1 MANVFNDYDRPLA
14 CPEDFA
20 VDVELPDVIPDWVL
34 ADPFL
39 TSDLLPEL
47 TSTCCGRPH
56 ALDPDDSVGLE
67 VRWAI
72 PGVPGGLLG
81 APDAASP
88 LSSAVQAVVDAVER
102 LERLELLDPTPVESA
117 QALVDAQALLDV
129 EQRLRV
135 LDLRRIGEVKARGL
149 AEQAGFTS
157 TGTWLRRY
165 RPDGDHGD
173 VALSAR
179 LRHLPELTTAV
190 QARSCSLGA
199 ARKVA
204 AVLRH
209 CGPHLDAS
217 DGQIDGQPGDL
228 VLDAVIGHVATILCR
243 ELRGLHDDDPRLR
256 AILGRGRKLQ
266 ELRRSGASQ
275 SAVLEGAFT
284 WCAEQ
289 VNARALTGL
298 LDELVMCVLP
308 SELEEREQRGQ
319 SRRGLTLTLNPDGL
333 GWHVCGDLTLEC
345 GERLWVALRALA
357 SGDPVNPQDTKA
369 WEAARAAGAVD
380 ADDVFGPL
388 GRQLAAQ
395 GQLLPRA
402 KSARLHDAFAL
413 LLERFLEARLGG
425 LVAKAPVQIS
435 VTLSESTVR
444 GRPGAPP
451 ARADSGR
458 LIPTAVVRR
467 WWEDSRVSAYVLGVG
482 GKGLRVVHGQRT
494 LTADERR
501 ALMIESGGRCVGDG
515 CCPAQPDP
523 LRPLRPH
530 HVLGFAEDQITSLE
544 ESILLCDR
552 LHADLHTGRR
562 TVQLRD
568 GRWLNEKGWTTE
580 PTIQDQP
587 PF

>member
-1 MANVFNDYDRPLA
+1 M
-14 CPEDFA
+14 
-20 VDVELPDVIPDWVL
+20 DVELPDVIPDWVL

-117 QALVDAQALLDV
+117 QGLVDAQALLDV

-149 AEQAGFTS
+149 AERAGFTS

-228 VLDAVIGHVATILCR
+228 VLDAVIGHVAAILCR
-243 ELRGLHDDDPRLR
+243 ELRGPHDDDPRLR
-256 AILGRGRKLQ
+256 A
-266 ELRRSGASQ
+266 S
-275 SAVLEGAFT
+275 SAEGES
-284 WCAEQ
+284 CK
-289 VNARALTGL
+289 NC
-298 LDELVMCVLP
+298 D
-308 SELEEREQRGQ
+308 
-319 SRRGLTLTLNPDGL
+319 
-333 GWHVCGDLTLEC
+333 
-345 GERLWVALRALA
+345 
-357 SGDPVNPQDTKA
+357 
-369 WEAARAAGAVD
+369 EAARRSPPFSRGPSPGA
-380 ADDVFGPL
+380 
-388 GRQLAAQ
+388 RS
-395 GQLLPRA
+395 R
-402 KSARLHDAFAL
+402 ST
-413 LLERFLEARLGG
+413 LER
-425 LVAKAPVQIS
+425 
-435 VTLSESTVR
+435 
-444 GRPGAPP
+444 
-451 ARADSGR
+451 
-458 LIPTAVVRR
+458 
-467 WWEDSRVSAYVLGVG
+467 
-482 GKGLRVVHGQRT
+482 
-494 LTADERR
+494 
-501 ALMIESGGRCVGDG
+501 
-515 CCPAQPDP
+515 
-523 LRPLRPH
+523 
-530 HVLGFAEDQITSLE
+530 
-544 ESILLCDR
+544 
-552 LHADLHTGRR
+552 
-562 TVQLRD
+562 
-568 GRWLNEKGWTTE
+568 
-580 PTIQDQP
+580 
-587 PF
+587 